1 MELYL
6 IKEDAVNITDITG
19 GIVLNTS
26 MDTLGASLNFNI
38 ARNFNDPNYALA
50 ETLEVG
56 DIVILNNSKELFKGV
71 ILEITTNKFNKN
83 IKCLDFCFY
92 LNKNKV
98 VKQFDEISASTA
110 IKQVLK
116 EIGADIGEIS
126 TISTSI
132 TKIYNSNTIAEIIN
146 DILKQANDELGIK
159 YIIEFAEDKFNIVPF
174 RKVNVQFKYKSTSS
188 ESLTESILEMKNSI
202 IVTSNE
208 QEEIEILAVAK
219 DEANIE
225 RYGSLQE
232 VITVNPDEDEAKVR
246 NIAKTKLKELNKVFR
261 TAALQGFGDDEFKA
275 GRVIELNNQEF
286 FLQGEYLIKNCSHT
300 WVKGEHLVNLEVELY
315 EE

>member
-174 RKVNVQFKYKSTSS
+174 RKVNVQFRYKSTSS

-286 FLQGEYLIKNCSHT
+286 FLQGEYLIRNCSHT

>member
-6 IKEDAVNITDITG
+6 IKEEAVNITDITG

-174 RKVNVQFKYKSTSS
+174 RKVNVQFRYKSTSS

-232 VITVNPDEDEAKVR
+232 VITVSPDEDEAKVR

-261 TAALQGFGDDEFKA
+261 TASLQGFGDDEFKA

>member
-6 IKEDAVNITDITG
+6 IKEEAVNITDITG

-71 ILEITTNKFNKN
+71 ILEITTNKFNRS

-98 VKQFDEISASTA
+98 IKQFDEISASTA

-116 EIGADIGEIS
+116 EIGAEIGEVS
-126 TISTSI
+126 NISTSI

-159 YIIEFAEDKFNIVPF
+159 YIIEFAEDRFNIVPF
-174 RKVNVQFKYKSTSS
+174 RKINVQFRYKSTSS

-208 QEEIEILAVAK
+208 QEEVEILATAK
-219 DEANIE
+219 DEASIE

-232 VITVNPDEDEAKVR
+232 VITVSPDEDEAKVR

-261 TAALQGFGDDEFKA
+261 TASLQGFGDDEFKA
-275 GRVIELNNQEF
+275 GRVIELNNKEF
-286 FLQGEYLIKNCSHT
+286 SL
-300 WVKGEHLVNLEVELY
+300 KG
-315 EE
+315 

>member
-6 IKEDAVNITDITG
+6 IKEEAVSITDITG

-26 MDTLGASLNFNI
+26 MNTLGASLNFNI

-71 ILEITTNKFNKN
+71 ILEITTNKFNRG

-98 VKQFDEISASTA
+98 IKQFDEISASTA

-116 EIGADIGEIS
+116 EIGAEIGEVS
-126 TISTSI
+126 NISTSI

-159 YIIEFAEDKFNIVPF
+159 YIIEFAEDRFNIVPF
-174 RKVNVQFKYKSTSS
+174 RKINVQFRYKSTSS

-208 QEEIEILAVAK
+208 QEEVEILATAK
-219 DEANIE
+219 DEASIE

-232 VITVNPDEDEAKVR
+232 VITVSPDEDEAKVR

-261 TAALQGFGDDEFKA
+261 TASLQGFGDDEFKA
-275 GRVIELNNQEF
+275 GRVIELNNKEF
-286 FLQGEYLIKNCSHT
+286 SLKGEYLIKSCSHT

-315 EE
+315 E

>member
-6 IKEDAVNITDITG
+6 IKEEAVNITDITG
-19 GIVLNTS
+19 EIGLSTS

-83 IKCLDFCFY
+83 VKCLDFCFY

-132 TKIYNSNTIAEIIN
+132 TKIYNSNTIAEIRN

-159 YIIEFAEDKFNIVPF
+159 YIIEFAEDKFNVVPF
-174 RKVNVQFKYKSTSS
+174 RKVNVQFRYKSTSS

-232 VITVNPDEDEAKVR
+232 VITVSPDEDEAKVR

-261 TAALQGFGDDEFKA
+261 TVSLQGFGNDEFKA
-275 GRVIELNNQEF
+275 GRVLELNNQEF
-286 FLQGEYLIKNCSHT
+286 SLKGEYLIKSCSHT

>member
-1 MELYL
+1 MTQTKTRRPRRTYTDEFKNQLVQLYL
-6 IKEDAVNITDITG
+6 NGK
-19 GIVLNTS
+19 
-26 MDTLGASLNFNI
+26 
-38 ARNFNDPNYALA
+38 RKC
-50 ETLEVG
+50 
-56 DIVILNNSKELFKGV
+56 DIVREYDISSSLLDKWIKQSTSTGSFKEKDNRSEEEQELIQLRK
-71 ILEITTNKFNKN
+71 K
-83 IKCLDFCFY
+83 
-92 LNKNKV
+92 
-98 VKQFDEISASTA
+98 VKQLEM
-110 IKQVLK
+110 
-116 EIGADIGEIS
+116 E
-126 TISTSI
+126 
-132 TKIYNSNTIAEIIN
+132 N

-174 RKVNVQFKYKSTSS
+174 RKVNVQFRYKSTSS

-208 QEEIEILAVAK
+208 QEEVEILAIAK

-232 VITVNPDEDEAKVR
+232 VITVSPDEDEAKVR

-261 TAALQGFGDDEFKA
+261 TASLQGFGDDEFKA

>member
-6 IKEDAVNITDITG
+6 IKEETVNITDITG

-71 ILEITTNKFNKN
+71 ILEITTNKFNRS

-98 VKQFDEISASTA
+98 IKQFDEISASTA

-116 EIGADIGEIS
+116 EIGADIGEVS
-126 TISTSI
+126 NISTSI

-174 RKVNVQFKYKSTSS
+174 RKVNVQFRYKSTSS

-208 QEEIEILAVAK
+208 QEEVEILAIAK

-232 VITVNPDEDEAKVR
+232 VITVSPDEDEAKVR
-246 NIAKTKLKELNKVFR
+246 NIAKTKLKEFNKVFR
-261 TAALQGFGDDEFKA
+261 TASLQGFGDDEFKA

>member
-6 IKEDAVNITDITG
+6 IKEEAVNITDITG

-71 ILEITTNKFNKN
+71 ILEITTNKFNRS

-98 VKQFDEISASTA
+98 IKQFDEISASTA

-116 EIGADIGEIS
+116 EIEADIGEVS
-126 TISTSI
+126 NISTSI

-174 RKVNVQFKYKSTSS
+174 RKVNVQFRYKSTSS

-208 QEEIEILAVAK
+208 QEEVEILATAK

-232 VITVNPDEDEAKVR
+232 VITVSPDEDEAKVR

-261 TAALQGFGDDEFKA
+261 TASLQGFGDDEFKA

>member
-19 GIVLNTS
+19 GIGLSTS

-83 IKCLDFCFY
+83 VKCLDFCFY

-159 YIIEFAEDKFNIVPF
+159 YIIEFAEDKFNVVPF
-174 RKVNVQFKYKSTSS
+174 RKVNVQFRYKSTSS

-232 VITVNPDEDEAKVR
+232 VITVSPDEDEAKVR

-261 TAALQGFGDDEFKA
+261 TASLQGFGNDEFKA
-275 GRVIELNNQEF
+275 GRVLELNNQEF
-286 FLQGEYLIKNCSHT
+286 SLKGEYLIKSCSHT

>member
-174 RKVNVQFKYKSTSS
+174 RKVNVQFRYKSTSS

>member
-6 IKEDAVNITDITG
+6 IKEEAVNITDITG

-71 ILEITTNKFNKN
+71 ILEITTNKFNRS

-98 VKQFDEISASTA
+98 IKQFDEISASIA

-116 EIGADIGEIS
+116 EIEADIGEVS
-126 TISTSI
+126 NISTSI

-174 RKVNVQFKYKSTSS
+174 RKVNVQFRYKSTSS

-208 QEEIEILAVAK
+208 QEEVEILATAK

-232 VITVNPDEDEAKVR
+232 VITVSPDEDEAKVR

-261 TAALQGFGDDEFKA
+261 TASLQGFGDDEFKA

>member
-19 GIVLNTS
+19 GIGLSTS

-83 IKCLDFCFY
+83 VKCLDFCFY

-159 YIIEFAEDKFNIVPF
+159 YIIEFAEDKFNVVPF
-174 RKVNVQFKYKSTSS
+174 RKVNVQFRYKSTSS

-219 DEANIE
+219 DEDNIE

-232 VITVNPDEDEAKVR
+232 VITVSPDEDEAKVR

-261 TAALQGFGDDEFKA
+261 TASLQGFGNDEFKA
-275 GRVIELNNQEF
+275 GRVLELNNQEF
-286 FLQGEYLIKNCSHT
+286 SLKGEYLIKSCSHT